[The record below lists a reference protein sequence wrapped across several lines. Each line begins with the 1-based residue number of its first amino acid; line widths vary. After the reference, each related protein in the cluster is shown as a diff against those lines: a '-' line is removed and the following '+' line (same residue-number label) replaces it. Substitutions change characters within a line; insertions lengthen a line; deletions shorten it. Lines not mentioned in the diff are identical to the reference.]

1 MEFIFIHTL
10 MSETENWKQSPPPPK
25 GIFPEQN
32 PSTALQ
38 GTVAMM
44 YTLYFFWFSESNS
57 FPFIS
62 SGCFSIWLSVQAGRA
77 RAMQNPALDF
87 PFSNL
92 HTVQQTDSR
101 NCLKAVCFATAHTA
115 LQCNSK
121 RPVLPKC
128 SLLMLGLWHEEL
140 RAWPDADTHPSTS
153 LSNHGWF

>member
-1 MEFIFIHTL
+1 

-25 GIFPEQN
+25 GISPEQN
-32 PSTALQ
+32 PSTALR

-62 SGCFSIWLSVQAGRA
+62 SACFSIWLSVQAGRA

-92 HTVQQTDSR
+92 HTCSKQTPGTAWRLCVLQLLTLLCSATLNVPCCQNVHCRCWGCDMRSCEHGQMLMPVPVCPCPIMGDSNR
-101 NCLKAVCFATAHTA
+101 RIN
-115 LQCNSK
+115 
-121 RPVLPKC
+121 
-128 SLLMLGLWHEEL
+128 
-140 RAWPDADTHPSTS
+140 
-153 LSNHGWF
+153 